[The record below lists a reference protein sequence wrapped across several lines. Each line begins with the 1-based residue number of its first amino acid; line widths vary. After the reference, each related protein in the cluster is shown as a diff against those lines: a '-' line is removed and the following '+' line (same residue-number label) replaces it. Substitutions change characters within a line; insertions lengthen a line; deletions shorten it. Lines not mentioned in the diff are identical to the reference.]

1 MLDLKKLAKKANG
14 GDKEALTILVLE
26 MPHGAMKDMEPE
38 QFAEKMANDDVF
50 SEYVESQ
57 DRFFK
62 DSFDPHECPEEDAD
76 VSMDMKSDVKGLLDA
91 WTERDPD
98 TPAGG
103 YYHDLL
109 GLFEKHYAAVQSEAE
124 EGNPGNPD
132 EDDAY

>member
-1 MLDLKKLAKKANG
+1 MIDLKKLAKKANG

-50 SEYVESQ
+50 SEYVEGQ

-62 DSFDPHECPEEDAD
+62 DSFYPHGCPEEDAD
-76 VSMDMKSDVKGLLDA
+76 MSMDMKSDIKGLLDA

-109 GLFEKHYAAVQSEAE
+109 ALSEKHLGKE
-124 EGNPGNPD
+124 EGNSD
-132 EDDAY
+132 KEESY

>member
-1 MLDLKKLAKKANG
+1 MLDLKKLAKKAHG

-26 MPHGAMKDMEPE
+26 MPHGAMKDMKPE
-38 QFAEKMANDDVF
+38 EFAEKMSNDDVF

-62 DSFDPHECPEEDAD
+62 DAFQPNGDSEEDAD
-76 VSMDMKSDVKGLLDA
+76 MSMDMKSDIKGLLDA
-91 WTERDPD
+91 WTERDSD

-109 GLFEKHYAAVQSEAE
+109 GLFEKHFGAA
-124 EGNPGNPD
+124 EGNSENSD
-132 EDDAY
+132 ENDEY